1 MAARKGR
8 KKTQRRRKKQG
19 LNLVNTAQ
27 SYIVA
32 SAATRALFGTDLA
45 SFATQG
51 WLTTKTAGQS
61 SANMSA
67 SGAGSSWSISASE
80 LVMGMFGQ
88 GFGQSGNVSQGWTN
102 DGRGLSN
109 AIKLNLQRNGARS
122 LGTIIAVP
130 IAFTIGKK
138 LTAAPRRDI
147 NKFLKMGNLSSVV
160 KV

>member
-1 MAARKGR
+1 MARRKG
-8 KKTQRRRKKQG
+8 KKMKRTRRKTG

-45 SFATQG
+45 AFATQG
-51 WLTTKTAGQS
+51 WLVPKSPGQS
-61 SANMSA
+61 SADMGA
-67 SGAGSSWSISASE
+67 FGAGSSWSISASE

-88 GFGQSGNVSQGWTN
+88 GFGQSGNAGQGWTN
-102 DGRGLSN
+102 DAAGLSK

-122 LGTIIAVP
+122 LGTIVVVP
-130 IAFTIGKK
+130 LAFAIGKK

-147 NKFLKMGNLSSVV
+147 NKFLKFGNLQSVV

>member
-1 MAARKGR
+1 MARRKGR
-8 KKTQRRRKKQG
+8 KMKRTRKKTG

-45 SFATQG
+45 AFATQG
-51 WLTTKTAGQS
+51 WLTTKTPGQDTGR
-61 SANMSA
+61 MDTF
-67 SGAGSSWSISASE
+67 GAGNSWSISASE

-88 GFGQSGNVSQGWTN
+88 GFGQSGNAGQGWTN
-102 DGRGLSN
+102 DAAGLSN

-147 NKFLKMGNLSSVV
+147 NKFLKFGNLSSVV

>member
-1 MAARKGR
+1 MAARRGR
-8 KKTQRRRKKQG
+8 KKTQRRRKKRG

-51 WLTTKTAGQS
+51 WLTPKTAGQS
-61 SANMSA
+61 NSDMSL

-88 GFGQSGNVSQGWTN
+88 GFGQSGRSQWTN
-102 DGRGLSN
+102 DAMGLST

-138 LTAAPRRDI
+138 LTASPRRDI

>member
-1 MAARKGR
+1 MARRKGR
-8 KKTQRRRKKQG
+8 KMKRTRKKTG

-45 SFATQG
+45 AFATQG
-51 WLTTKTAGQS
+51 WLLPKTAGAS
-61 SANMSA
+61 SADMSR

-102 DGRGLSN
+102 DGAGLSN
-109 AIKLNLQRNGARS
+109 AIKLNLQRHGARS

-147 NKFLKMGNLSSVV
+147 NKFLKFGNLSSVV